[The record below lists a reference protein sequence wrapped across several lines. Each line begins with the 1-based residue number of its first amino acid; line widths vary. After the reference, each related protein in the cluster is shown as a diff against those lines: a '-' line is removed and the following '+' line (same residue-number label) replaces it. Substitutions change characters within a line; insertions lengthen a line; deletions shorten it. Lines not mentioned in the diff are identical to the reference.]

1 MRMTDEQF
9 INEVYRRR
17 DGELKKRRVR
27 RKTIL
32 SVVPL
37 VVVVTLATAVFSL
50 RGLDKS
56 AELADGS
63 AQNNAAPEESA
74 VYYNSDNSKVNLD
87 DKGFDWLLNNA
98 VLDEEED
105 DIGSVGDEDCV
116 AITDNKGD
124 TDKSTTGTSKGETT
138 AGSGPNNYSGSLS
151 SQLKNDDAWE
161 PEGTV
166 IELSLGSEIHR
177 FVLNSKGLYS
187 CEEKMYLP
195 ITQEKLDVLRGF
207 IK

>member
-63 AQNNAAPEESA
+63 AQNNAAPEENA
-74 VYYNSDNSKVNLD
+74 VYYNSDNSRVNLD
-87 DKGFDWLLNNA
+87 DKGFDWLLNYA
-98 VLDEEED
+98 VLDEDED
-105 DIGSVGDEDCV
+105 DIGSVDDEDCV

-161 PEGTV
+161 PEGTI
-166 IELSLGSEIHR
+166 IELSLGGETHR
-177 FVLNSKGLYS
+177 FGLNSKGLYS
-187 CEEKMYLP
+187 CKEKMYLP
-195 ITQEKLDVLRGF
+195 ITQEELDVLRGF

>member
-63 AQNNAAPEESA
+63 AQNNAAPEENA
-74 VYYNSDNSKVNLD
+74 VYYNSDNSRVNLD

-98 VLDEEED
+98 L
-105 DIGSVGDEDCV
+105 
-116 AITDNKGD
+116 
-124 TDKSTTGTSKGETT
+124 
-138 AGSGPNNYSGSLS
+138 
-151 SQLKNDDAWE
+151 
-161 PEGTV
+161 
-166 IELSLGSEIHR
+166 
-177 FVLNSKGLYS
+177 
-187 CEEKMYLP
+187 
-195 ITQEKLDVLRGF
+195 
-207 IK
+207 